1 MACSCQ
7 KEGDSLDDSLTIDYA
22 DATSIPDLANGTLQ
36 LNGGT
41 LLTLSNCGSGDG
53 KTYTLVSGV
62 LSLLDVTGN
71 PIILDDTNNA
81 ISAYFDANQP
91 GTGFWADSVLVLTA
105 DGTLQ
110 LVRHDKAVQNAETI
124 TTRLTSGADYN
135 YYEGVSFANLTYTTS
150 DAAQGGAIDGGIH
163 STITLRNN
171 GAVTFSTNKVDSTTG
186 YVYGGAIS
194 GGDSSTITLS
204 DNGAVTF
211 SGNTASS
218 SYRNAFGGAIS
229 GGESS
234 TITLSDNESVTFWGN
249 KATRTVFEEFASPS
263 VYGGAIYG
271 GASST
276 ITLSNNRTV
285 FFSRNEVEVI
295 ANITS
300 SYGKG
305 GAIYGKSVNGITLEN

>member
-194 GGDSSTITLS
+194 GG
-204 DNGAVTF
+204 
-211 SGNTASS
+211 
-218 SYRNAFGGAIS
+218 
-229 GGESS
+229 ESS